1 MITCEETEESR
12 SEDDKIF
19 PSNFAILLSCTAT
32 LAFKVACKTTLQ
44 HLTTSFT
51 ICKLQLSQLQH
62 VHVHVHGSFT
72 TRV

>member
-32 LAFKVACKTTLQ
+32 LAFKVACKTMLH
-44 HLTTSFT
+44 HLATSFT
-51 ICKLQLSQLQH
+51 ICK
-62 VHVHVHGSFT
+62 
-72 TRV
+72 

>member
-32 LAFKVACKTTLQ
+32 LAFKVACKTMLH
-44 HLTTSFT
+44 HLATSFT
-51 ICKLQLSQLQH
+51 IYKLWLSLLQH
-62 VHVHVHGSFT
+62 VHVHLHGSFIT
-72 TRV
+72 GV

>member
-32 LAFKVACKTTLQ
+32 LAFKVACKTTLH
-44 HLTTSFT
+44 HLATSFT
-51 ICKLQLSQLQH
+51 ICKLWLSLLQH
-62 VHVHVHGSFT
+62 VHVHLHGPFI